1 MAEAGAPKFLWQH
14 RERLGSTACPSLGG
28 CTSWAW
34 TIKPR
39 SQRRGKAG
47 TRAWRAAGHTDS
59 QRAPR
64 RPAALRSWLPPTST
78 AGFPR
83 PLSHGFQQGLCPDP
97 GSTLT
102 NTWWPVKVYRLN
114 NDKQW
119 DDQGAGHVVQ
129 LCGVAE
135 GMSVLVWATGRG
147 NGKPLQY
154 SCLKS
159 PMNTRKRQKVRTP
172 GDELRRLVGAQYAA
186 GEEWRNNGETPET
199 IKRHSQSEKN
209 TQLWMWLVMEVKSD
223 AIKNNIA

>member
-135 GMSVLVWATGRG
+135 GTPAVLLGLAGITLSLQWSAKGFAGRVTQVGYSQRGQPLPIPSQAAPKNGAT
-147 NGKPLQY
+147 
-154 SCLKS
+154 LK
-159 PMNTRKRQKVRTP
+159 TQAFR
-172 GDELRRLVGAQYAA
+172 A
-186 GEEWRNNGETPET
+186 G
-199 IKRHSQSEKN
+199 
-209 TQLWMWLVMEVKSD
+209 VSD
-223 AIKNNIA
+223 C